1 MAAAACALRNPC
13 RLKKAITRRRTRSVS
28 AARSPWVSGLK
39 IGHSRATT
47 RIRSFRQMVCSIWN
61 ARRMNVMPAIYFRKR
76 KACPIPNLISIQIL
90 AGGMAA
96 NQNSTSATFA
106 FFQIIRYLFRR
117 SGAIHRLRKTNKP
130 RENFATMSVVE
141 GCVLRLKSDESVA
154 VASLC
159 SSRKAWGVFENIST
173 AKVRQQSHRHEKVV
187 AGN

>member
-1 MAAAACALRNPC
+1 M
-13 RLKKAITRRRTRSVS
+13 K
-28 AARSPWVSGLK
+28 
-39 IGHSRATT
+39 
-47 RIRSFRQMVCSIWN
+47 
-61 ARRMNVMPAIYFRKR
+61 VMPAIYFRKGR
-76 KACPIPNLISIQIL
+76 ACPIPNLISIQIL

-106 FFQIIRYLFRR
+106 FFQIIKYLFRR
-117 SGAIHRLRKTNKP
+117 SGAIHRLRKSNKP

-159 SSRKAWGVFENIST
+159 SSRKAGAKAWGVFENIST